1 MSEPGTHSHLHA
13 RLLAEMRSRFA
24 PEDDLCI
31 LVDDASLPADQR
43 PHAIGG
49 KVPDVYIRSV
59 ASSRVTALGEAKTA
73 TDVDNGHTRLQ
84 LAAYFEFLKH
94 QPSPYLVLAV
104 PWHRSRL
111 MAGIAA
117 KIQVQ
122 CQASNVTVIVFENLP
137 G

>member
-1 MSEPGTHSHLHA
+1 MREPGTHAHLHA

-24 PEDDLCI
+24 PEDDLCV

-73 TDVDNGHTRLQ
+73 NDVDNDHTRLQ
-84 LAAYFEFLKH
+84 LAAYFHFLKH
-94 QPSPYLVLAV
+94 QPAPYLVLAV

-111 MAGIAA
+111 MAGIAG
-117 KIQVQ
+117 KIQAE
-122 CQASNVTVIVFENLP
+122 CQASNVIVIVLENLP